1 MEDAMRYLLGMV
13 LVASMPVIAAWA
25 GETKID
31 NTPVTFFGP
40 TGLIF
45 TQSADTLDPGKA
57 VTAISFTHERNV
69 DSDLSSKNELA
80 GTITLGLKR
89 KIEVSAQIPFLINQE
104 GFVSS
109 DDKNNLE
116 DINLS
121 AKWRFFEQYEK
132 YNVPAFGLSL
142 TYYFPTAKEAFQ
154 EVDTWGIKVLLVSSA
169 YTDIAQ
175 PLGSYIVGFYADGGI
190 FLADV
195 GRSGEEKHG
204 LFDLGINFPLD
215 ESGQLNL
222 LIEGNLTFKNDIP
235 FERNFFATTAGLRY
249 ITTSLN
255 VTAGLQHRIKRDEGF
270 DDTNSLVIQAGY
282 IF

>member
-1 MEDAMRYLLGMV
+1 MRYLLGLI
-13 LVASMPVIAAWA
+13 LVASMPVISAWA

-31 NTPVTFFGP
+31 NNPVTVFGP

-45 TQSADTLDPGKA
+45 TQSADTLEPGKA
-57 VTAISFTHERNV
+57 VTGISFTHERSV
-69 DSDLSSKNELA
+69 DPDISSQNELA

-89 KIEVSAQIPFLINQE
+89 KIEVSAQIPFLINQK

-121 AKWRFFEQYEK
+121 VKWRFFEQYEK

-154 EVDTWGIKVLLVSSA
+154 AVDTWGVKVLLVSSA

-175 PLGSYIVGFYADGGI
+175 PLGSYIVGFYADGGLFI
-190 FLADV
+190 ADIGKSV
-195 GRSGEEKHG
+195 EEKHG
-204 LFDLGINFPLD
+204 LLDLGIGLPLD
-215 ESGQLNL
+215 ESRKLNL
-222 LIEGNLTFKNDIP
+222 IIEGNLTVQNDIP
-235 FERNFFATTAGLRY
+235 FEKDFFGATAGLRY
-249 ITTSLN
+249 ITDTFNL
-255 VTAGLQHRIKRDEGF
+255 TAGLQRRIKRDEGF
-270 DDTNSLVIQAGY
+270 EDTNSLVIQASY